1 MGEGRNREIRNICE
15 GCGLTV
21 DKLKRV
27 AIESLSIDD
36 ISPGKYTFLTK
47 KELLKALG
55 MEKSGVR
62 ATSRRNYI
70 SNKKSIQVKK
80 TNFGDKDLF
89 ADDSTFKKFRKSTY
103 LDASKSLQEMRK
115 KRSNPTTRP
124 IKE

>member
-1 MGEGRNREIRNICE
+1 MRIIKQLPSKTWLEFRLGEAEIEKLEIFVR
-15 GCGLTV
+15 GGLTV

-80 TNFGDKDLF
+80 DKLW
-89 ADDSTFKKFRKSTY
+89 R
-103 LDASKSLQEMRK
+103 
-115 KRSNPTTRP
+115 
-124 IKE
+124 